1 MKLHWVRFNIRPNAK
16 SNKNDGFSACFMD
29 SKDSKIIELSKNGKN
44 DLLISID
51 VFHFKYRTLGN
62 YRFWI

>member
-1 MKLHWVRFNIRPNAK
+1 
-16 SNKNDGFSACFMD
+16 MD

-62 YRFWI
+62 YRF